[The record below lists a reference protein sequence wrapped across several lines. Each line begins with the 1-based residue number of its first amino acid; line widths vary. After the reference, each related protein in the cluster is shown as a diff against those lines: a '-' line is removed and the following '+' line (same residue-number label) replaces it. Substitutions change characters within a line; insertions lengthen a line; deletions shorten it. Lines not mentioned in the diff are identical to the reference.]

1 MVSNQPPPIYSIA
14 KRSLICHKTKYLRR
28 ISKPKNEI
36 GAKQF
41 AIRLVLTALV
51 SVIFF
56 IAFGPD
62 EARINNKLIIRK
74 NNTQLQDDYIVY
86 RHLQSPI

>member
-1 MVSNQPPPIYSIA
+1 MISNQPPTIYSIA
-14 KRSLICHKTKYLRR
+14 TKTIVCHNTKYLRS
-28 ISKPKNEI
+28 ISKPKQELS
-36 GAKQF
+36 AKQF

-62 EARINNKLIIRK
+62 EARINNMLIIRK
-74 NNTQLQDDYIVY
+74 NNTQLQEDYIVY